1 MCFPTDFFLFN
12 LTTAIFCIVFLI
24 RQTSVA
30 NYFLLLGIPDSQK
43 NGHNT
48 DGRTL
53 EQNHHYDS
61 CIPPYPNASLLFAL

>member
-1 MCFPTDFFLFN
+1 MCFPADFFLFN

-30 NYFLLLGIPDSQK
+30 NYFLLLGVPDSQK

-53 EQNHHYDS
+53 EHKHHHDS
-61 CIPPYPNASLLFAL
+61 CAPPYPDAS